1 LPKKVSDIE
10 KKQILESFTKGLD
23 IKEISG
29 IYNYSPITI
38 RKQLKN
44 MLGESKFISLKNKS
58 FQKDEFKDQ
67 KDSYMRDFEKK
78 KTLSDIK
85 SKDEIDLEESF
96 ENKFKNNDEI
106 FYEILP
112 INDEFEFDKQKDL
125 TSEPL
130 ENFNFPKIVYMIV
143 NKKIELQIK
152 YLKDYPD
159 WQFLSKDELSR
170 KTIEI
175 YVDLKNA
182 KRYCNKEEK
191 VIKVPNTEVFKIVAP
206 VLLSRGI
213 SRIVSSDKLISL

>member
-1 LPKKVSDIE
+1 MPKKVSDIE